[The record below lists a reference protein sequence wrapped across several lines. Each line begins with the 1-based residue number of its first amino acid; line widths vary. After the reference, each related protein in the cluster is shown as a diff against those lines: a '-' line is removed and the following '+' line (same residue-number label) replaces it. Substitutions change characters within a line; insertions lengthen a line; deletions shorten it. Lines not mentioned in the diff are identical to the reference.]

1 MSRLRYTK
9 FELDACVAG
18 QRELLAAWMIENGF
32 ATGHGDTMDGLL
44 QELRWQ
50 ISERIDGE
58 REACAKVADDYARR
72 AFSGP
77 HGSDVAGVA
86 AEHIAASIRKRGD
99 YDNAPTDPHHGGKI
113 WNG

>member
-1 MSRLRYTK
+1 MPRILDLIKMEDGRLGVVLDIPAKENHDGSVTLYT
-9 FELDACVAG
+9 E
-18 QRELLAAWMIENGF
+18 E
-32 ATGHGDTMDGLL
+32 
-44 QELRWQ
+44 
-50 ISERIDGE
+50 ERIHVIRTAIKVE
-58 REACAKVADDYARR
+58 REACAKVADDCARR

-86 AEHIAASIRKRGD
+86 AEHIAASIRKRAN